1 MSVVVC
7 GDLRIH
13 AAHHHRLDGGQEF
26 CDGRRR
32 NTEGGAKCKGRV
44 HVPTDHRAGD
54 DAKLASHAADQVPDL
69 PALKCERLV
78 QSCRAVRADGSAG
91 CAVAVAPAELPLGT
105 GDEAFFSASKSRPF
119 AT

>member
-1 MSVVVC
+1 MVC

-26 CDGRRR
+26 SDRRGR
-32 NTEGGAKCKGRV
+32 NAEGRAKRKGRV
-44 HVPTDHRAGD
+44 HVPTDHHAGD
-54 DAKLASHAADQVPDL
+54 DAQLPPKAPNKVPDL
-69 PALKCERLV
+69 PTLKCERLV
-78 QSCRAVRADGSAG
+78 QSCRAVGTDESAG

-105 GDEAFFSASKSRPF
+105 GDEAFFSASKSKPL

>member
-1 MSVVVC
+1 MVC

-32 NTEGGAKCKGRV
+32 NTEGGAKCKGRA
-44 HVPTDHRAGD
+44 HIPADHRAGN
-54 DAKLASHAADQVPDL
+54 DAQLTPKAPDKVPDL
-69 PALKCERLV
+69 PTLKCERLV
-78 QSCRAVRADGSAG
+78 QSCRAVGTDESAG
-91 CAVAVAPAELPLGT
+91 CAVAVAPTELPLGM
-105 GDEAFFSASKSRPF
+105 GDEAFFSASKSKPF

>member
-1 MSVVVC
+1 MVC

-32 NTEGGAKCKGRV
+32 NTEGGAKCKGRA
-44 HVPTDHRAGD
+44 HIPADHRAGN
-54 DAKLASHAADQVPDL
+54 DAQLTPKAPDNVPDQ
-69 PALKCERLV
+69 PAFECLRCV
-78 QSCRAVRADGSAG
+78 YPCGAVRADGSTG
-91 CAVAVAPAELPLGT
+91 CAVAVAPAELPRGK
-105 GDEAFFSASKSRPF
+105 GDEAFFSASSSKPF